1 MSRNLELAQLAKSL
15 TVDATG
21 TITDLNI
28 DTTAIEELPDINL
41 SIAPEVLEIQVDAP
55 DAGQKCHRGI

>member
-28 DTTAIEELPDINL
+28 DTTAIEEF
-41 SIAPEVLEIQVDAP
+41 
-55 DAGQKCHRGI
+55 